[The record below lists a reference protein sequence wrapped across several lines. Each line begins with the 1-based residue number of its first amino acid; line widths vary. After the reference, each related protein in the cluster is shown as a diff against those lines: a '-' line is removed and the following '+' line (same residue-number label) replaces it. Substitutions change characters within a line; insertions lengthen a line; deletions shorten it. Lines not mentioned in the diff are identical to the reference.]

1 MAPQKRM
8 MLKADVNRIYDEEV
22 YSEQKIRE
30 EKFFVRPTRQRKM
43 KKGKLFSVGMGLDL
57 PFCIIILVLLTIGIN
72 FTKSHRLFLQFR
84 ICACLWFL
92 YCRVPK
98 VLKDGFLS
106 AFLTFSLPKL
116 QSLQSSFSFH
126 IGAVNTITKCSLPVT
141 AFCRV

>member
-57 PFCIIILVLLTIGIN
+57 PFCIIILVLLTIGMIMM
-72 FTKSHRLFLQFR
+72 FSVIHPDFLHLIQTNHC
-84 ICACLWFL
+84 I
-92 YCRVPK
+92 
-98 VLKDGFLS
+98 
-106 AFLTFSLPKL
+106 LP
-116 QSLQSSFSFH
+116 
-126 IGAVNTITKCSLPVT
+126 LPV
-141 AFCRV
+141 

>member
-57 PFCIIILVLLTIGIN
+57 PFCIIILVLLIIGMIMMFSASYAYAYYNQGDSYYYLVRQLIFAVIGVGIISFRSSTIIN
-72 FTKSHRLFLQFR
+72 STRLHRLFLQFR

-98 VLKDGFLS
+98 V
-106 AFLTFSLPKL
+106 
-116 QSLQSSFSFH
+116 
-126 IGAVNTITKCSLPVT
+126 
-141 AFCRV
+141 

>member
-57 PFCIIILVLLTIGIN
+57 PVLHNHSCTSHYRYDYDVFCKL
-72 FTKSHRLFLQFR
+72 
-84 ICACLWFL
+84 CLCL
-92 YCRVPK
+92 
-98 VLKDGFLS
+98 
-106 AFLTFSLPKL
+106 L
-116 QSLQSSFSFH
+116 QS
-126 IGAVNTITKCSLPVT
+126 G
-141 AFCRV
+141 R

>member
-57 PFCIIILVLLTIGIN
+57 PFCIIILVLLTIGMIMMFSASYAYAYYN
-72 FTKSHRLFLQFR
+72 QGDSYYYLVRQLIFAAIGVGIMF
-84 ICACLWFL
+84 
-92 YCRVPK
+92 VPF
-98 VLKDGFLS
+98 VL
-106 AFLTFSLPKL
+106 
-116 QSLQSSFSFH
+116 
-126 IGAVNTITKCSLPVT
+126 
-141 AFCRV
+141 

>member
-57 PFCIIILVLLTIGIN
+57 PFCIIILVLLIIGMIMMFSASYAYAYYN
-72 FTKSHRLFLQFR
+72 QGDSYYYLVRQLIFAAIGVGIMF
-84 ICACLWFL
+84 
-92 YCRVPK
+92 VPF
-98 VLKDGFLS
+98 VL
-106 AFLTFSLPKL
+106 
-116 QSLQSSFSFH
+116 
-126 IGAVNTITKCSLPVT
+126 
-141 AFCRV
+141 

>member
-57 PFCIIILVLLTIGIN
+57 PFCIIILVLLIIGMIMM
-72 FTKSHRLFLQFR
+72 L
-84 ICACLWFL
+84 CLCL
-92 YCRVPK
+92 
-98 VLKDGFLS
+98 
-106 AFLTFSLPKL
+106 L
-116 QSLQSSFSFH
+116 QSGRQLL
-126 IGAVNTITKCSLPVT
+126 LPCKT
-141 AFCRV
+141 AHFCRYRRRHNVCSFVLQL